1 MIFLANRTNL
11 DKRTLLTRIHTQLQS
26 QAAGDDAPI
35 KQVRYHTSSGNK
47 VGVRALLDAQ
57 AFLGFTYPGGEV
69 ELHASF
75 DFPPNRD
82 YDFYEI
88 QWVEPDRKLMLGWHQ
103 DDTHMDLGNCH
114 FQIDY
119 QSETVQRT
127 SADFL
132 DAHPLN
138 VFERRLD
145 QFIPILD
152 VITWEDELPTV
163 PNHAIGGD

>member
-1 MIFLANRTNL
+1 MIFLANRANL
-11 DKRTLLTRIHTQLQS
+11 DKRTLLTRIHTHLQS

-47 VGVRALLDAQ
+47 VGVRALVDTHS
-57 AFLGFTYPGGEV
+57 FLGFTHPVAEV
-69 ELHASF
+69 ELHISF

-88 QWVEPDRKLMLGWHQ
+88 QWVEPDRNLMLGWHQ

-119 QSETVQRT
+119 QNETVQRT
-127 SADFL
+127 AAEFL
-132 DAHPLN
+132 DTHPLN
-138 VFERRLD
+138 VFEHRLN
-145 QFIPILD
+145 QLIPILNAL
-152 VITWEDELPTV
+152 TWEHDHPTV
-163 PNHAIGGD
+163 PNHAITKD